1 MIKSIIT
8 HINIKIDE
16 FCGIINNV
24 VSDLSSVQRV
34 VSKKLVPVLERVGKN
49 KKGNSFG
56 RALTISSNNSWL

>member
-34 VSKKLVPVLERVGKN
+34 VSKKLVPVLERVEKN